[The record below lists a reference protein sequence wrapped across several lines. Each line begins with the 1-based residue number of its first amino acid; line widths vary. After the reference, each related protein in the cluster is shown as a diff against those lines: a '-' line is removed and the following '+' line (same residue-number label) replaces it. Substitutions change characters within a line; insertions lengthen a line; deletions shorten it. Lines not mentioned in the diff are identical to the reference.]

1 MSATRTFVISALL
14 CCCSGDAFAQL
25 PVIPREFVAF
35 TNANVLDV
43 RGGTLIAG
51 ATVVVR
57 DGKIVSVGKEG
68 VPAGAKAID
77 LRGRTLMPGL
87 IDAHTH
93 LSSLPAA
100 SVALRSG
107 VTTIRTAGVSF
118 FQDVAMRELAK
129 KGAIPGPD
137 VVASGIFI
145 SKSLADTDLLADPSL
160 AGITPDLPRAEY
172 LRRMVRMNIAHGVDI
187 IKTRSTERA
196 GLPNTDPR
204 EQVFSED
211 DLRIVV
217 EEAAKKGLGVE
228 CHSHG
233 EEGSLAAVKA
243 GVKSIEHGTYLS
255 DETLALMKEKGIYL
269 VPTYTIV
276 FDLAEPGGD
285 YDNPLLIVRGRSMMP
300 HMQHAIRQAYKIGV
314 KIAASTDTNYEGGSV
329 SRVSHEVVH
338 FTELGMTP
346 MDAIRTAT
354 TVGAELLGLGTS
366 TGAVEPGFEAD
377 LIAVNGNPIENIRV
391 LEDPVLV
398 VSNGRIAVNRL
409 DFGIPARATGR

>member
-1 MSATRTFVISALL
+1 MFLTRALMVSLAVLCGWGSAS
-14 CCCSGDAFAQL
+14 AQL
-25 PVIPREFVAF
+25 AVIPQDFVAF

-43 RGGTLIAG
+43 RGGRLIAG

-57 DGKIVSVGKEG
+57 DGKIVSVGNEG
-68 VPAGAKAID
+68 VPAGAKVID

-100 SVALRSG
+100 NVALRSG

-118 FQDVAMRELAK
+118 FQDVAMRELSK

-145 SKSLADTDLLADPSL
+145 SKLLADTDLLADPSL
-160 AGITPDLPRAEY
+160 ADITPGLPRAEY

-233 EEGSLAAVKA
+233 EEGSLAAVRA

-255 DETLALMKEKGIYL
+255 DETLALMKEKGTYL

-300 HMQHAIRQAYKIGV
+300 HIQHAIRQAYKLGV
-314 KIAASTDTNYEGGSV
+314 KIAASTDTSYEGASV
-329 SRVSHEVVH
+329 ARVSHEVVH
-338 FTELGMTP
+338 FADLGMTP
-346 MDAIRTAT
+346 IDAIRTAT
-354 TVGAELLGLGTS
+354 MVAAELLGLSTS
-366 TGAVEPGFEAD
+366 TGVVEPGFEAD
-377 LIAVNGNPIENIRV
+377 LLAVNGNPIENIRV
-391 LEDPVLV
+391 LEDAVLV

-409 DFGIPARATGR
+409 DFGMPSR